1 MQKRLIDSQL
11 GNFKTYEMYKRQF
24 LTLAE
29 NVFEFKNLPNF
40 IDTSYMNKILLR
52 NGGIAFFKDEDISDE
67 PLCLPFVNVGTLD
80 VYGRPQKIQVTSRNG
95 YTRLLEKD
103 EFVIMYDNN
112 GRYPIWL
119 DILQYAERMA
129 QATRV
134 IDINLRSTKD
144 SEILENKN
152 RKRAVC

>member
-1 MQKRLIDSQL
+1 MQKRLRDSQL

-29 NVFEFKNLPNF
+29 NVFEFKNLPKY
-40 IDTSYMNKILLR
+40 IDTAYMNKQLLR
-52 NGGIAFFKDEDISDE
+52 NGGIAFFKDEAISEE
-67 PLCLPFVNVGTLD
+67 PLCLPYTNIGKLD
-80 VYGRPQKIQVTSRNG
+80 VYGRPTKIQVISRNG
-95 YTRLLEKD
+95 YSRVLDED
-103 EFVIMYDNN
+103 EFVIMFDNN
-112 GRYPIWL
+112 GRYPLWL

-144 SEILENKN
+144 SKILEN
-152 RKRAVC
+152 